1 VTDQRPTR
9 TGPRETPPAGRRA
22 GRLLPLG
29 RFFGVP
35 IYFAPSWLLI
45 AGFLTLYYAPI
56 VNDLVADISASTA
69 YLTSFAFAVAFAFCV
84 LAHELGHTAVS
95 LALGSPVRRIVI
107 FLLGGVSEIERD
119 PRRPR
124 DEFLIAVAGPVVSI
138 LIAAITGLGYEALP
152 HGTLSAVFVGLLFWS
167 NLIVAVFNL
176 LPGLPLDGGRLLRA
190 AVWAVSSSRLTGTRI
205 AAWAGRIFAVLL
217 ALSGLL
223 VNRESW
229 AFTAGLFS
237 VFLAIYLWF
246 GASQSLRSAEIEE
259 RLPSLSIASL
269 LRPGLLVPADISIAE
284 AVRRAV
290 ENRVRGLVV
299 VDSAERP
306 QAIVDE
312 SLVESIPPDRRPW
325 MPVTDVARALE
336 PGLVLDVGLSGD
348 DLVAAVRATPAHE
361 YLVVDA
367 AGRPAGILSVAD
379 LAARLKGAR

>member
-1 VTDQRPTR
+1 
-9 TGPRETPPAGRRA
+9 
-22 GRLLPLG
+22 
-29 RFFGVP
+29 
-35 IYFAPSWLLI
+35 
-45 AGFLTLYYAPI
+45 
-56 VNDLVADISASTA
+56 
-69 YLTSFAFAVAFAFCV
+69 
-84 LAHELGHTAVS
+84 
-95 LALGSPVRRIVI
+95 
-107 FLLGGVSEIERD
+107 
-119 PRRPR
+119 
-124 DEFLIAVAGPVVSI
+124 
-138 LIAAITGLGYEALP
+138 
-152 HGTLSAVFVGLLFWS
+152 
-167 NLIVAVFNL
+167 
-176 LPGLPLDGGRLLRA
+176 
-190 AVWAVSSSRLTGTRI
+190 VSSSRLTGTRI

-229 AFTAGLFS
+229 AFTAGLFC